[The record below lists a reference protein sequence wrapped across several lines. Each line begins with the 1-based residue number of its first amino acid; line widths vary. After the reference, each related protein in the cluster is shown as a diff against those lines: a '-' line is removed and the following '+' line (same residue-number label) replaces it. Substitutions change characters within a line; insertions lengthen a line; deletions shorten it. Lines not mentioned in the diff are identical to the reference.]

1 MISLYR
7 PGNSLI
13 HRMPVGFK
21 LIALAVSLGLISYV
35 QKGLISSLL
44 IAGSVVVLFA
54 LAGLKPMELLKQLWQ
69 MKILLILVLVPQLIF
84 AGWERGSYNT
94 VSVFA
99 GVLLAALI
107 SLTTKTNDI
116 VELIKRITKSQSFA
130 LLIALSINSIALV
143 IGFSKSITEA
153 GLARGVK
160 PNPIRQIVTL
170 FVVALRYADDYAEAL
185 AARGVVV

>member
-69 MKILLILVLVPQLIF
+69 MKILLIVVLVPQLIF

>member
-13 HRMPVGFK
+13 HRMPVGWK

-35 QKGLISSLL
+35 PKGLISSLV
-44 IAGSVVVLFA
+44 IAGSIVILYAV
-54 LAGLKPMELLKQLWQ
+54 AGLKPIELLKQLWQ
-69 MKILLILVLVPQLIF
+69 MKILLLIVLLPQLVF
-84 AGWERGSYNT
+84 AGIERGSYNT
-94 VSVFA
+94 VSVFS
-99 GVLLAALI
+99 GVLLAALV
-107 SLTTKTNDI
+107 SLTTKTNEI
-116 VELIKRITKSQSFA
+116 VELIKRITRSQGFA

-143 IGFSKSITEA
+143 AGFSKSITEA

-170 FVVALRYADDYAEAL
+170 FVVSLRYADDYAEAL

>member
-13 HRMPVGFK
+13 HRMPVGWK

-35 QKGLISSLL
+35 PKGLISSLV
-44 IAGSVVVLFA
+44 IAGSVVVLYA
-54 LAGLKPMELLKQLWQ
+54 VAGLKPIELLKQLWQ
-69 MKILLILVLVPQLIF
+69 MKILLLIVLLPQLVF
-84 AGWERGSYNT
+84 AGIERGSYNT
-94 VSVFA
+94 VSVFS
-99 GVLLAALI
+99 GVLLAALV
-107 SLTTKTNDI
+107 SLTTKTNEI
-116 VELIKRITKSQSFA
+116 VELIKRITRSQGFA

-143 IGFSKSITEA
+143 AGFSKSITEA

-170 FVVALRYADDYAEAL
+170 FVVSLRYADDYAEAL

>member
-13 HRMPVGFK
+13 HRIPVGWK
-21 LIALAVSLGLISYV
+21 LLSLAVSLGLISYV
-35 QKGLISSLL
+35 QKGITSSLV
-44 IAGSVVVLFA
+44 IAGSVLVMFA
-54 LAGLKPMELLKQLWQ
+54 LAGLKPGELLRQLWQ
-69 MKILLILVLVPQLIF
+69 MKILLLIVLVPQLIF

-99 GVLLAALI
+99 GLLLAALV
-107 SLTTKTNDI
+107 SLTTKTSDI
-116 VELIKRITKSQSFA
+116 VDLIKRITKSQNFA

-170 FVVALRYADDYAEAL
+170 FVVSLRYADDYAEAL
-185 AARGVVV
+185 AARGVRV

>member
-13 HRMPVGFK
+13 HRMPVGWK

-35 QKGLISSLL
+35 PKGLISSLV
-44 IAGSVVVLFA
+44 IAGSVVVLYA
-54 LAGLKPMELLKQLWQ
+54 VAGLKPIELLKQLWQ
-69 MKILLILVLVPQLIF
+69 MKILLLIVLLPQLVF
-84 AGWERGSYNT
+84 AGIERGSYNT
-94 VSVFA
+94 VSVFS
-99 GVLLAALI
+99 GVLLAALV
-107 SLTTKTNDI
+107 SLTTKTNEI
-116 VELIKRITKSQSFA
+116 VELIKRITKSQGFA

-143 IGFSKSITEA
+143 AGFSKSITEA

-170 FVVALRYADDYAEAL
+170 FVVSLRYADDYAEAL